1 MKKTKDFQEIEH
13 TADAAVEVWG
23 ETIVQ
28 LFRHA
33 AQALYAIAGAEP
45 EGKNIRT
52 IKQVITLEAADY
64 ESLLVAFLSEL
75 LFFLDRDELFMEFQL
90 DITDQKLKGRLQGG
104 KVAHQLREIKA
115 VTFHQLHIQRDAGTL
130 HTILVFDI

>member
-28 LFRHA
+28 LFQHA

-45 EGKNIRT
+45 EGKSIRT

-75 LFFLDRDELFMEFQL
+75 LFLLDRDELFMEFQL
-90 DITDQKLKGRLQGG
+90 DITDQKLKGVLQGG

>member
-28 LFRHA
+28 LFQHA
-33 AQALYAIAGAEP
+33 AQALYAIAGAKP
-45 EGKNIRT
+45 EGKSIRT

-90 DITDQKLKGRLQGG
+90 DITDQKLKGRLQGR
-104 KVAHQLREIKA
+104 KVDHQLREIKA